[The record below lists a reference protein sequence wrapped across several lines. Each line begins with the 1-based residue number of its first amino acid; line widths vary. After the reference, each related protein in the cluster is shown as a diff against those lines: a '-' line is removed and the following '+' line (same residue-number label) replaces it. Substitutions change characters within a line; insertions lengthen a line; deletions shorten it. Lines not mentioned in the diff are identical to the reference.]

1 MSEKRKC
8 LCCGKEYDY
17 CPNCGKAS
25 TPWKF
30 NFDTEAC
37 KELFNII
44 SAYNMKIANDDAIQK
59 ILDKYS
65 ITDFSIYKENIKNI
79 LNSLKKR
86 HNKIENN
93 KVQNDISVDNV
104 IEEENPNIQENEIQ
118 SELIINPVEEENQ
131 RINRRRNRFFD

>member
-30 NFDTEAC
+30 NYDTEAC

-44 SAYNMKIANDDAIQK
+44 SAYNMNLVKENRVID
-59 ILDKYS
+59 ILNKYS
-65 ITDFSIYKENIKNI
+65 ITDFSIYRDNIKDV
-79 LNSLKKR
+79 L
-86 HNKIENN
+86 NKINTETK
-93 KVQNDISVDNV
+93 KVECAIA
-104 IEEENPNIQENEIQ
+104 
-118 SELIINPVEEENQ
+118 Q
-131 RINRRRNRFFD
+131 RNLK